1 MAQAKKVPAKKV
13 PAKTVPA
20 KTVSAKKKAST
31 AKPVKARLEA
41 TQKSATKALHASLK
55 RLRTL
60 RTEGAESWDAQW
72 EMVDEILSA
81 DPPLWRA
88 TYASEAEFI
97 RKELPGET
105 PRSVHR
111 NMLVA
116 VTFTPDDE
124 KKRGIS
130 VLEEIAL
137 YLMERDD
144 LKHPPKNIDLSRVAV
159 MVPLP
164 SGKGTQRFSGDVVDV
179 DQVRAARRALKKG
192 ATKKPVSP
200 IEKAIR
206 TATQTSK
213 SLKQM
218 SIRVSGEVVS
228 LANVPVSELA
238 MLGKALARV
247 RLPD

>member
-1 MAQAKKVPAKKV
+1 MAQAKKVPAKK
-13 PAKTVPA
+13 AQAT
-20 KTVSAKKKAST
+20 
-31 AKPVKARLEA
+31 KPVKARLEE
-41 TQKSATKALHASLK
+41 TQKAATKTLHASLE
-55 RLRTL
+55 RLRAL

-116 VTFTPDDE
+116 VTFTPEDE

-144 LKHPPKNIDLSRVAV
+144 LKHPPKNIDLKRVAV

-200 IEKAIR
+200 VEKAIR

-218 SIRVSGEVVS
+218 SIRVSGDVVS

-238 MLGKALARV
+238 LLGKALARV
-247 RLPD
+247 KVSD